1 MGGKGL
7 KQGARDCVKPSSLL
21 TMSYVIYR
29 KRKNTQDFFTFPLF
43 VLTILTVESSDPVA
57 TRTLSLCPSIHVTEP
72 WWAVPSIKR
81 NWTSCLPAKLIIQ
94 IKKALT

>member
-1 MGGKGL
+1 
-7 KQGARDCVKPSSLL
+7 
-21 TMSYVIYR
+21 MSYVVYR

-72 WWAVPSIKR
+72 W
-81 NWTSCLPAKLIIQ
+81 
-94 IKKALT
+94 